1 MILKILN
8 IIIKFDYRYLIIL
21 LLFASITEFFKNF
34 NIILVRDYNER
45 LLRSYNI
52 CNGVSYGYVNK
63 IKNKYLLNHKK
74 IFIIN
79 FGIYPNIIS
88 MFPDLME
95 DENKNDII
103 FLNFKNSE
111 INQLKKLK
119 LDLSNYTLVDSED
132 NCYYYKNK
140 TNAGSTS
147 NF

>member
-8 IIIKFDYRYLIIL
+8 IIIKSNYRYLIIL
-21 LLFASITEFFKNF
+21 LLFASITEFFKNC

-63 IKNKYLLNHKK
+63 IKSKYLLNHKK

-79 FGIYPNIIS
+79 FGIYPSIIS
-88 MFPDLME
+88 MFPDLIE

-119 LDLSNYTLVDSED
+119 LDLSNYTLVDVED